1 MNRSSLLLGPPGVGK
16 TSWAADLALKTDSVL
31 LCIEAAAMNKA
42 TDHGIQLEGPM
53 QVIDPGIT
61 LFDDLDRVENR
72 DVLLGALSRLNQVE
86 HRRKILILGAVNDLS
101 KLPLA
106 LRRPGRFDQIKEFNK
121 PDSVIRDTILRSHL
135 KALDQHLAE
144 MHIQTLV
151 EKTDG
156 MSHADMH
163 EVALQCT
170 VRDVSEILPLIEI
183 MRRMADVEGPD
194 NVKSGQNPPQT
205 TPS

>member
-1 MNRSSLLLGPPGVGK
+1 
-16 TSWAADLALKTDSVL
+16 
-31 LCIEAAAMNKA
+31 MNKA